1 MSNAQTGANDLT
13 DSAQLPRVE
22 LTNDVT
28 LPDKQKLTSENA
40 VFEGRDWQIK
50 IRNDLLTRASLSSRE
65 AEQFAETLF
74 HEVRHSEQTDD
85 MLRYKEP
92 TGWRFPLSDFKD
104 DVVKMARA
112 NPLDARTVDGM
123 AAKGY

>member
-1 MSNAQTGANDLT
+1 
-13 DSAQLPRVE
+13 
-22 LTNDVT
+22 
-28 LPDKQKLTSENA
+28 
-40 VFEGRDWQIK
+40 
-50 IRNDLLTRASLSSRE
+50 
-65 AEQFAETLF
+65 
-74 HEVRHSEQTDD
+74 

>member
-1 MSNAQTGANDLT
+1 
-13 DSAQLPRVE
+13 
-22 LTNDVT
+22 
-28 LPDKQKLTSENA
+28 
-40 VFEGRDWQIK
+40 
-50 IRNDLLTRASLSSRE
+50 
-65 AEQFAETLF
+65 
-74 HEVRHSEQTDD
+74 

-123 AAKGY
+123 AAKGYYESMYGLGRTERMQTFTALAKAEMYNLPWRR